1 MWSLQAKSQSYD
13 KPIFFFFFNEENIH
27 WVLFTLQT
35 FAKSFGWLAS
45 KFPGWIRLT
54 LDQAPT
60 ENFMKMFYCGD
71 IISEYIKKN
80 RFTAKGQLQTHLW
93 KKAGYI
99 WNRSSQRTARPGEQL
114 NVGEKGETSAA
125 CDHSLSEGPSMP
137 AQGMANIQ
145 NHQAKQCFQANNLF
159 TSVNIMVTTRVF
171 SHIVSQNKH
180 RPALIAS
187 CLLNHQASGRSGCFQ
202 ACILH

>member
-1 MWSLQAKSQSYD
+1 MTCLKIPRMNKTDPRSSSNRELHEDVLLWWHY
-13 KPIFFFFFNEENIH
+13 F
-27 WVLFTLQT
+27 WVH
-35 FAKSFGWLAS
+35 
-45 KFPGWIRLT
+45 
-54 LDQAPT
+54 
-60 ENFMKMFYCGD
+60 
-71 IISEYIKKN
+71 KKN

-99 WNRSSQRTARPGEQL
+99 WNRSSQRAARPGEQL

-171 SHIVSQNKH
+171 SHIASQNKH

-187 CLLNHQASGRSGCFQ
+187 CLLNHQASGRSRCFQ